1 MKVYTSYYAKISRNP
16 MGLVPVSISTST
28 PTWFPWITEEIRCL
42 VPGWELVNG
51 IKAGSI
57 TQEEYTERYKEKL
70 ASLSKDVIWEQLKS
84 ISETN
89 GCRDLVLLC
98 YEKVGDFCHRHLV
111 ADWLGGVEEL
121 K

>member
-51 IKAGSI
+51 IKTGSI

-70 ASLSKDVIWEQLKS
+70 ASLSKDAIWEQLKS
-84 ISETN
+84 ISEAN

-111 ADWLGGVEEL
+111 ADWLGDVDEL